1 MEEQILAV
9 DLSTEQ
15 TLEVNL
21 PEQDNVAQIDVYW
34 QDEVVLDLDASLM
47 YIVSG
52 QQEIQDYV
60 DNKSKPEIDEY
71 IQDYAKPIVS
81 EVVDQIATPVID
93 EYFENTVKPSITEF
107 AEEEMAGYAAT
118 ATAQAEIATEKAN
131 EASETAKIVDEKVQ
145 EFSQTTEASKNEFV
159 NFAQEKTEE
168 FEQTA
173 ITATEQAVGSA
184 EHSRIWAEGEQ
195 AEVKPLGGELSS
207 MGAADLAYAIANAP
221 EDTPID
227 ASGLFAMNVVKG
239 EKGDKGDKGDDGKDG
254 GGLEIGDVAFAVMGI
269 DETKNLRRYLNGQVI
284 SQRQFVSFTN
294 WVKERAKLYP
304 NTVATE
310 ENWQAE
316 VTNSKLGQ
324 CGKFVIDDT
333 LGTIRLPKVVNIN
346 GLQDLSLL
354 GSIKAESLPNISG
367 YFYPRNNSYG
377 AYWHGDSYENGALYK
392 IPLSEATRQASSTS
406 SNISDSNAL
415 GLDASRSSDA
425 YQDNAPVQQES
436 IQYPYFIQVA
446 TGVEETV
453 DVTREIELNNPF
465 SLLDYKWS
473 EYELNN
479 ASWLLSNGAFHSG
492 ATYIAV
498 YELLL
503 KIHNGTETK
512 EGVSV
517 KLSTEAYTDT
527 DFVINTADTTFRL
540 PIKVKLASGNAVVG
554 NGMTLGFTDGTTN
567 YGLKVGVAATNQ
579 GLGIRTTEYGTAV
592 GTGSSLG
599 GNDIAKTVGITT
611 DPTKS
616 GIETSSDG
624 LKLYFYVGETIQDA
638 NVINASGVL
647 TRVAELSNEYI
658 VGLGMP
664 DYSAGVNITSL
675 PYTAP
680 TDGLISIIA
689 KVSNTTLVL
698 KLNDTPMLIAD
709 TSAAINAVRDIRVRK
724 GDVLAKLSG
733 SGTVPYN
740 DSSRNEY
747 SMFFPAKGAN

>member
-9 DLSTEQ
+9 DLSAEQ

-21 PEQDNVAQIDVYW
+21 PEQDNIAQIDVYW

-107 AEEEMAGYAAT
+107 AENEMAGYAAT
-118 ATAQAEIATEKAN
+118 ATTQAEIATEKAN

-145 EFSQTTEASKNEFV
+145 EFSQTTEASKTEFV

-173 ITATEQAVGSA
+173 IAATEQAVGSA
-184 EHSRIWAEGEQ
+184 ERSRIWAEGEQ
-195 AEVKPLGGELSS
+195 AEVEPLGGTLSS

-239 EKGDKGDKGDDGKDG
+239 EKGDKGDKGEDGKDG

-284 SQRQFVSFTN
+284 SQAQFVSFSN
-294 WVKERAKLYP
+294 WVKERAKLFP

-346 GLQDLSLL
+346 GLQDLALM
-354 GSIKAESLPNISG
+354 GGIKAESLPNIKGSLTRGGTGEVIHSSAIASG
-367 YFYPRNNSYG
+367 AFELKSTQNSKVSYTGDGGNAELYFN
-377 AYWHGDSYENGALYK
+377 
-392 IPLSEATRQASSTS
+392 
-406 SNISDSNAL
+406 
-415 GLDASRSSDA
+415 ASRSSST
-425 YQDNAPVQQES
+425 YQDDAPVQQEA

-446 TGVEETV
+446 TGVEESV

-473 EYELNN
+473 EYEITN
-479 ASWLLSNGAFHSG
+479 ASWLLSNGQFNSG
-492 ATYIAV
+492 ATYISV
-498 YELLL
+498 YNLLL
-503 KIHNGTETK
+503 EIYNGTVTK
-512 EGVSV
+512 DGVSV
-517 KLSTEAYTDT
+517 KLVSEEYSDT

-554 NGMTLGFTDGTTN
+554 NGMTLGLTN
-567 YGLKVGVAATNQ
+567 GNTNA
-579 GLGIRTTEYGTAV
+579 GLGIS
-592 GTGSSLG
+592 GSSLINDVGIYGNNIATSGSRTDNGFAG
-599 GNDIAKTVGITT
+599 GSIVGITT

-616 GIETSSDG
+616 GLVLADNDMY
-624 LKLYFYVGETIQDA
+624 LYFYVGETIQDA
-638 NVINASGVL
+638 NIINASGVL
-647 TRVAELSNEYI
+647 SRVADLSDSYI
-658 VGLGMP
+658 SGLGMP
-664 DYSAGVNITSL
+664 SDRYIDLTLGASGTDYI
-675 PYTAP
+675 AP
-680 TDGLISIIA
+680 ANGWFFLA
-689 KVSNTTLVL
+689 KVVGTTNGYVAMQNKTS
-698 KLNDTPMLIAD
+698 KLGVQQSHT
-709 TSAAINAVRDIRVRK
+709 TTTHWIRENIEARK
-724 GDVLAKLSG
+724 GDV
-733 SGTVPYN
+733 VNIEYN
-740 DSSRNEY
+740 VT
-747 SMFFPAKGAN
+747 GATQAFRFIYAEGEI